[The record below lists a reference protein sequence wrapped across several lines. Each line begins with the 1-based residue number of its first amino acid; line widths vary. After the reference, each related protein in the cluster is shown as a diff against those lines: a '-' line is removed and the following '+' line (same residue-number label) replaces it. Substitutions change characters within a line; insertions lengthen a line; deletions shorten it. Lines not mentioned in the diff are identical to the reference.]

1 MTIKEFNEQLKE
13 MIKKVYY
20 TEGVRIKQIEIN
32 MLCNRPVGQEKPTIM
47 DIELR
52 EIMKD

>member
-1 MTIKEFNEQLKE
+1 MTIKEFNKQLKE

-20 TEGVRIKQIEIN
+20 TEGVRIKQIDVN
-32 MLCNRPVGQEKPTIM
+32 MLIDQTIGEEKGSIV

-52 EIMKD
+52 EIIKD